1 VENQMFKNT
10 PSWLLNA
17 IFYQIFPASFRD
29 SNNDGIGNINGI
41 IQKLDYVK
49 NLGFNALWIN
59 PCFVSPFRDGS
70 YDVADYYKVVPR
82 YGTNSDSVALMS

>member
-1 VENQMFKNT
+1 MFKNT
-10 PSWLLNA
+10 PSWLSNS

-29 SNNDGIGNINGI
+29 SNNDGIGDINGI

-59 PCFVSPFRDGS
+59 PFFVSPFRDGG
-70 YDVADYYKVVPR
+70 YDVADYYKVAPR